1 MKEGKRVREREG
13 ERSKRIC
20 LLKVS
25 SLVKDEKEI
34 ENTKKTMREKLWKK
48 NMKNKSSTEGRRMVI
63 REKILK
69 EKNDWEEEEKSVS
82 WDIIVQIRR
91 WNVYTT
97 QLRRGG
103 REGFS

>member
-34 ENTKKTMREKLWKK
+34 ENTKKTMREKL
-48 NMKNKSSTEGRRMVI
+48 
-63 REKILK
+63 
-69 EKNDWEEEEKSVS
+69 
-82 WDIIVQIRR
+82 
-91 WNVYTT
+91 
-97 QLRRGG
+97 
-103 REGFS
+103 